1 MEILVVLFDLMRQ
14 IVWQC
19 FDVWHDALHHEY
31 DLILRLTPTHQ
42 RQCDDAQRLMLHH
55 QHRVITGTRNQRAAF
70 AVDRHRQFAEENEDQ
85 FNRLTLLLA
94 KNRKRVRYL
103 RFLMPAVRVFQ
114 FCWSLFLFS
123 SGVFVL
129 LIISGAF
136 MTDNFASNLSLTY

>member
-1 MEILVVLFDLMRQ
+1 MVLVVFFDLLRNL
-14 IVWQC
+14 VWAC
-19 FDVWHDALHHEY
+19 FDLWHDALQREH

-55 QHRVITGTRNQRAAF
+55 QHRIITGTRNHRAAV
-70 AVDRHRQFAEENEDQ
+70 AVDRHRQLAEENEDQ

-136 MTDNFASNLSLTY
+136 MTDNFASILSLTY